1 MLCTV
6 ERVIYPKADQESSN
20 GFSIVSFVCNTHKK
34 DDPLAIDRNGEDLFG
49 KTVQVSLAFSS

>member
-6 ERVIYPKADQESSN
+6 ERVIYPKAGQESSN

-34 DDPLAIDRNGEDLFG
+34 DDPLAIPRGARIETTSFAPL
-49 KTVQVSLAFSS
+49 